1 MATRTFT
8 MYFCSNEISS
18 EVSASDQQSNWNVTS
33 NKCQKLAELSW
44 CSTEIVHCALSVVQ
58 QHLNYDCLP
67 TEDVS
72 QFNDKKARI

>member
-1 MATRTFT
+1 
-8 MYFCSNEISS
+8 MYFFSNEISS
-18 EVSASDQQSNWNVTS
+18 EMSASDQQSNWDVTS

-44 CSTEIVHCALSVVQ
+44 CSTEIVHVHCIISVVQ

-72 QFNDKKARI
+72 QFDDKKRLGYK